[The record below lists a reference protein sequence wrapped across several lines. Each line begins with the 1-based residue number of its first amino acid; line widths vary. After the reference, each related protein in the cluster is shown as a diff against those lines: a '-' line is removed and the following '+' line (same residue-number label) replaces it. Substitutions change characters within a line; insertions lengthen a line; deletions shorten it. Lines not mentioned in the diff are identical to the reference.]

1 VEPSIKL
8 MEPVGVPAALL
19 ALAVKVTEAPNVEGL
34 ELETSVTA
42 VGALLTVTVA
52 AALEDPIKFP
62 LPPYTA
68 VMLCEPPARAE
79 VAKATAPLLETEA
92 LPSCV
97 VPSKKVTVPVGV
109 PAAGSVTAIVALIAT
124 FWPKML
130 VAGTMLIVVV
140 VDPLLTVM
148 VAEL

>member
-1 VEPSIKL
+1 MKL

-19 ALAVKVTEAPNVEGL
+19 ALALKVTEAPNVEGL
-34 ELETSVTA
+34 ELEASVTA
-42 VGALLTVTVA
+42 VGALLTVTAA

-68 VMLCEPPARAE
+68 VMLCEPAVRAE
-79 VAKATAPLLETEA
+79 VVKEATPLLGTEA

-97 VPSKKVTVPVGV
+97 IPSKKVTAPVGV
-109 PAAGSVTAIVALIAT
+109 PAAGGVTAIVAVIAT